1 MNFKNISKVTIKTCL
16 KRKEKLLFVFKIN
29 SDITHHDLAPN
40 KLFSQMRV
48 GQNALSL
55 SLSSICPSA
64 ASVQCSSEGKMAA
77 PVDNDLIERDLPKSV
92 QLLNAL
98 TEQVVS
104 VTSHVRE
111 LLKQVKDGRLHT
123 SQGLSFLDL
132 RYHLLLFYLQDL
144 THLICIKTDGQQ
156 IKDSQALNRIV
167 TVRTVLEKMR
177 PIDHKL
183 KYQIDKLVRTA
194 VTGSLAEND
203 PLQLRPNPGNLLS
216 KLSES
221 EESDTEEKT
230 EKAAPS
236 SGRRYIPPKIAPMHY
251 DGDMTD
257 ADRKKAQAEH
267 QRRAA
272 LRSSVIQELRQQYSD
287 APEEIREKRDFQTER
302 DSREE
307 LHRKNYEE
315 SMMVRLSM
323 PKRAKNARKRAMMSM
338 SGQLSGITHFGDITA
353 LTGGEGAEGGI
364 SRPKKKKKVMKK
376 NTKRKAFKKHR

>member
-1 MNFKNISKVTIKTCL
+1 
-16 KRKEKLLFVFKIN
+16 
-29 SDITHHDLAPN
+29 
-40 KLFSQMRV
+40 
-48 GQNALSL
+48 
-55 SLSSICPSA
+55 
-64 ASVQCSSEGKMAA
+64 MAA
-77 PVDNDLIERDLPKSV
+77 LVDNDLIEKDLPKCV

-98 TEQVVS
+98 TEQVAA
-104 VTSHVRE
+104 VTAHVRE
-111 LLKQVKDGRLHT
+111 LLRQVKDGAFQT
-123 SQGLSFLDL
+123 SKGLSFLDL

-144 THLICIKTDGQQ
+144 THLISIKAEGQK
-156 IKDSQALNRIV
+156 IKDSDALNRIV

-194 VTGSLAEND
+194 VTGALAEDD
-203 PLQLRPNPGNLLS
+203 PLQLRPNPENLIS

-221 EESDTEEKT
+221 EESEAEEQAEK
-230 EKAAPS
+230 KAAPS
-236 SGRRYIPPKIAPMHY
+236 GGRKYIPPKIAPVHY

-257 ADRKKAQAEH
+257 ADRKKAQAER

-315 SMMVRLSM
+315 SMMVRLSV
-323 PKRAKNARKRAMMSM
+323 PKRAKNARKRGVMSM
-338 SGQLSGITHFGDITA
+338 SHQLGAITHFGDITA
-353 LTGGEGAEGGI
+353 LTGGEAGI
-364 SRPKKKKKVMKK
+364 SQPQKKKKVMKK
-376 NTKRKAFKKHR
+376 KTKRKAFRKHK